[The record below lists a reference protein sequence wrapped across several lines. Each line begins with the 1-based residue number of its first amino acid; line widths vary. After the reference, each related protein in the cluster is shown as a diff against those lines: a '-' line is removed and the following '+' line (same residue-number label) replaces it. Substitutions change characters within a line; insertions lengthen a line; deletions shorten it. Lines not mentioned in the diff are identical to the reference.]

1 LGNCVV
7 PAVDVRRI
15 ILRADDN
22 EIVPG
27 DLASD
32 DAVAFADEFL
42 LGFRV
47 MYQHEIRIAS
57 PCRLKG
63 LTRALRDDINVNPG
77 RLREKRQDA
86 AKQSG
91 ILDGGRRS
99 QHDRRRRHAV

>member
-1 LGNCVV
+1 M

-63 LTRALRDDINVNPG
+63 LTRALGDDMNVNPG
-77 RLREKRQDA
+77 RQREKRQDA

-99 QHDRRRRHAV
+99 QHDRRRRLAV